1 MWERKNL
8 PEVVIDSGSIGKIW
22 KCGQSY
28 LIWHLYTLRDKNM
41 LNDTEALVKK
51 ASLLREQLTG
61 FILNEAIFILN
72 QVESDLRREA
82 VIPPV
87 DPSDK
92 SQL

>member
-1 MWERKNL
+1 
-8 PEVVIDSGSIGKIW
+8 
-22 KCGQSY
+22 
-28 LIWHLYTLRDKNM
+28 M